1 LPLAELAPTH
11 YTSGMNV
18 EILALCDYAQDAMG
32 KLHITGAFD
41 AITVRDFPSVHPL
54 MCVAARI
61 RFQIYEL
68 GSHAIKLE
76 LVDGSGDRLAPALD
90 GSMNVDGIGGDSACA
105 NLALNISNLRIDR
118 EGSWRLVLSIDGQER
133 ASVPL
138 YIRKAAGQRPLE
150 TR

>member
-1 LPLAELAPTH
+1 
-11 YTSGMNV
+11 MNV
-18 EILALCDYAQDAMG
+18 EILALCDFAQDAMG

-61 RFQIYEL
+61 RFQVYEL
-68 GSHAIKLE
+68 GLHAIKLE
-76 LVDGSGDRLAPALD
+76 MVDGSGGALAPALD

-105 NLALNISNLRIDR
+105 NLALNIVNLRIDR
-118 EGSWRLVLSIDGQER
+118 EGSWRLVLSIDGQEQ

-138 YIRKAAGQRPLE
+138 YIRKSPGQRPLE